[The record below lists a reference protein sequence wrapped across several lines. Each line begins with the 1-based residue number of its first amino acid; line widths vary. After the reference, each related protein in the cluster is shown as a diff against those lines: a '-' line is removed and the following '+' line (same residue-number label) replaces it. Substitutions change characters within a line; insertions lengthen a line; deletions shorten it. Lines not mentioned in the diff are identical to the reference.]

1 LFTSTDWVTKRHEC
15 ITINVNDRWGKGGR
29 MSKSNWKWNIAWIYL
44 MDLPKFDEQGLI
56 KIILK
61 KYYFNIFSNK
71 KIVWTVN
78 VIKLFLEG

>member
-1 LFTSTDWVTKRHEC
+1 
-15 ITINVNDRWGKGGR
+15 
-29 MSKSNWKWNIAWIYL
+29 

-71 KIVWTVN
+71 KIV
-78 VIKLFLEG
+78 